1 MNPTALPDYLSSLQK
16 RIHGE
21 LRTDEFDLAQYSTDA
36 SIHQVMPYG
45 VLIPKSMDDVQAAI
59 ELAAKYK
66 VPILPRAAGTS
77 LAGQAT
83 NAALVIDSV
92 PHLNKIIEINAEEKW
107 VRVQPGGVLSHLNTA
122 LRPHGLQFGPDPA
135 SGNRAAMGGVIG
147 NNATGSHS
155 IIYGMSADHV
165 LGTDV
170 ILADGSRTTF
180 GFLEQAELQKKAQ
193 GSGFEGQLYSQMLGI
208 TQIESN
214 QAIIRER
221 TPQHWRRCGG
231 YNADRLI
238 GGAGVSF
245 HIPQDLRFNLAKL
258 ICGSEGTLAFMSEVK
273 LGLVEIPKKT
283 AIAVVHFD
291 SLKST
296 LDAVPSMLETNPSAI
311 ELIDHVGLAQ
321 CRSTPQYAPLLDGV
335 IVGEPQYVL
344 ITEFYGEGESELQ
357 AKVAQLEKVLQGWQI
372 VQIFDPK
379 MQSNVWAVRKAALGF
394 LMSVEGD
401 HKPVPFIEDA
411 AVPVEHLGEYVGK
424 MERFCN
430 DLGTEMAYFAHASA
444 GCLHV
449 RPMINTKMAE
459 EVDKLPQIVDFAVDL
474 LRGFGGALSS
484 EHGDGRSR
492 SWVAQRFFGPELHG
506 IYRQIKTAFDPD
518 NIFNPGNIVD
528 GDPIT
533 ANLRYGGDYKPLV
546 LNLNLDFS
554 ATDGFARAIEACN
567 GEGVCRKE
575 GTGTMCPSY
584 MATRDEKHSTRGRAN
599 TLRAALSGILPP
611 EALTDKRM
619 YEIMELCVSCKS
631 CQREC
636 PSAVDMAK
644 LKFEFLAQYY
654 KVHPIPLRSR
664 IFASIHLISRI
675 AAGPLAPMTNAVMG
689 SKMMRLLL
697 EKTVGISSKRVIPA
711 FAKQPFTKWFEKHQ
725 KDVSD
730 GASAAESGGKSNLK
744 KKIVLFNDTFNTYNN
759 PEVAISAT
767 EVFEAAGFEVLLPD
781 HKCCGRPAISKGLV
795 DQARKLARDTV
806 AHLYPFA
813 EQDIP
818 IVGLEPSCLLS
829 MRDEYHYL
837 LPDDPR
843 VQVVSEQC
851 YTFEEF
857 ITKIDAEG
865 KWHLPLKTPTSNLI
879 LHGHCQQKAISGIE
893 SSTHTLNLLPNAD
906 VQTLDTGC
914 CGMAGS
920 FGYEAEHYDI
930 SMQMGEDRLFPAV
943 RNVDG
948 ETLIVAAGT
957 SCRHQI
963 EDGTGKKALHPA
975 EVMRRAMKD

>member
-1 MNPTALPDYLSSLQK
+1 MIPSALPDYISSLQK
-16 RIHGE
+16 RIQGE

-66 VPILPRAAGTS
+66 IPVLPRTAGTS

-83 NAALVIDSV
+83 NAALVIDAV
-92 PHLNKIIEINAEEKW
+92 PHLNKIIEINPEEKFA
-107 VRVQPGGVLSHLNTA
+107 RVQPGVIYAHLNAA

-155 IIYGMSADHV
+155 IIYGMSADHA

-180 GFLEQAELQKKAQ
+180 GFLDQVELQKKAQ
-193 GSGFEGQLYSQMLGI
+193 GGGFEGQIYSQMLGI

-221 TPQHWRRCGG
+221 TPKHWRRCGG

-245 HIPQDLRFNLAKL
+245 HIPQDHRFNLAKL
-258 ICGSEGTLAFMSEVK
+258 LCGSEGTLAFMSEIK
-273 LGLVEIPKKT
+273 LNLVEIPKKT

-291 SLKST
+291 SLKTT
-296 LDAVPSMLETNPSAI
+296 LDAVPAMVETQPSAI

-344 ITEFYGEGESELQ
+344 ITEFYGESESELR
-357 AKVAQLEKVLQGWQI
+357 AKIGRLEKGLRGHEI
-372 VQIFDPK
+372 VTIFDPK
-379 MQSNVWAVRKAALGF
+379 MQADVWSVRKAALGF
-394 LMSVEGD
+394 LMSVKGD
-401 HKPVPFIEDA
+401 FKPVPFIEDA
-411 AVPVEHLGEYVGK
+411 AVPVAHLGEYVAK
-424 MERFCN
+424 MEQFCN

-444 GCLHV
+444 GCLHI
-449 RPMINTKMAE
+449 RPMINTKMAQ
-459 EVDKLPQIVDFAVDL
+459 EVEKLPQIVDFAVDL

-492 SWVAQRFFGPELHG
+492 SWVAQRFFGAELHG

-528 GDPIT
+528 GDPMT
-533 ANLRYGGDYKPLV
+533 ANLRYGSDYKPLD

-554 ATDGFARAIEACN
+554 ATDGFARAVEACN

-599 TLRAALSGILPP
+599 ALRATLSGILPP
-611 EALTDKRM
+611 EALTDQRM
-619 YEIMELCVSCKS
+619 YEIMELCISCKS

-654 KVHPIPLRSR
+654 KVHRIPLRSR
-664 IFASIHLISRI
+664 IFGSIHVISRI
-675 AAGPLAPMTNAVMG
+675 AAGPFAPLINAVMA
-689 SKMMRLLL
+689 SKPMRILL
-697 EKTVGISSKRVIPA
+697 EKTVGISSKRVMPA
-711 FAKQPFTKWFEKHQ
+711 FAKEPFTKWFEKRRPPLPYRASPPEGGRT
-725 KDVSD
+725 KWD
-730 GASAAESGGKSNLK
+730 GGR
-744 KKIVLFNDTFNTYNN
+744 IVLFNDTFNTYNN

-767 EVFEAAGFEVLLPD
+767 EVFEAAGFEVMLPG

-795 DQARKLARDTV
+795 DQARKLAQDTV
-806 AHLYPFA
+806 ERLYPFA
-813 EQDIP
+813 EQGIP

-837 LPDDPR
+837 LPDNPK
-843 VQVVSEQC
+843 VKVVSEHC

-857 ITKIDAEG
+857 IAKMDAEG
-865 KWHLPLKTPTSNLI
+865 KWHLPLKTPASKVI

-893 SSTHTLNLLPNAD
+893 PSAHILNLLPDTN
-906 VQTLDTGC
+906 VETLDTGC

-930 SMQMGEDRLFPAV
+930 SMKMGEDRLLPAV
-943 RNVDG
+943 RNADD

-963 EDGTGKKALHPA
+963 ADGAGRRALHPA
-975 EVMRRAMKD
+975 EVMRRAVRE